1 MFDITTD
8 KELNRLLYEKMPIE
22 HKLRKRAQYL
32 KRAQVLAWLKCFNI
46 VDAYYDIDEN
56 GMKTLWTMV
65 VAESYPV
72 PPIIKNKYLPNW
84 LKWLEITYDL
94 EDVGEQYPKV
104 KIKAEQLN
112 ICEE

>member
-1 MFDITTD
+1 MAFFCSSVIKYFVKDGEILI
-8 KELNRLLYEKMPIE
+8 LNMIYPLYFPYSTPF
-22 HKLRKRAQYL
+22 L
-32 KRAQVLAWLKCFNI
+32 
-46 VDAYYDIDEN
+46 
-56 GMKTLWTMV
+56 
-65 VAESYPV
+65 
-72 PPIIKNKYLPNW
+72 KYLPNW